1 MSVVRG
7 TALANYPSLVAGLGG
22 DPATLLRA
30 AGVRDQDVGNY
41 DAFISIRAA
50 IRAIESAAAV
60 TATMDF
66 GRRLAQRQ
74 GIEILGPVGV
84 AARTAAT
91 VGDALAIFNTF
102 MAAYSPVIAIRITP
116 LAGQRSFIALEFLLD
131 EPASYPQTME
141 LALGVALGVIRLL
154 LGADY
159 APLAVHLPHDPLTP
173 EAFYLQ
179 YFGCRPYFAERVG
192 GFTMRT
198 ADLSRPLNRDDVA
211 HRVVVDY
218 LSSIT
223 PLGEGIVESVRTIV
237 RQLLPTGAATLNVVA
252 EQFHLHPKT
261 LQRRLAEENTTFVI
275 LVDRVRK
282 DVADRYLR
290 TTGIGLTHLA
300 RELGYDDPDDAGG
313 VQRCG
318 GDRRQGA
325 GNASTAVEQYRSRC
339 GLRCR
344 RQRRIGGAL
353 IDTHRGGRLNPHPR
367 IVGLI
372 ERDRDRIDSKEIR
385 SQQHRMAGV
394 ISGQL
399 GQRRHRRQRAG
410 ICRGHNLM
418 LGGQPRT
425 VGTGFS

>member
-1 MSVVRG
+1 MRCHPEVSW
-7 TALANYPSLVAGLGG
+7 
-22 DPATLLRA
+22 A
-30 AGVRDQDVGNY
+30 AM
-41 DAFISIRAA
+41 FL
-50 IRAIESAAAV
+50 
-60 TATMDF
+60 
-66 GRRLAQRQ
+66 RLA
-74 GIEILGPVGV
+74 
-84 AARTAAT
+84 
-91 VGDALAIFNTF
+91 
-102 MAAYSPVIAIRITP
+102 
-116 LAGQRSFIALEFLLD
+116 
-131 EPASYPQTME
+131 EPRAP
-141 LALGVALGVIRLL
+141 LGVIRLL

-300 RELGYDDPDDAGG
+300 RELGYA
-313 VQRCG
+313 
-318 GDRRQGA
+318 
-325 GNASTAVEQYRSRC
+325 EQSVLTRSCKRWF
-339 GLRCR
+339 
-344 RQRRIGGAL
+344 
-353 IDTHRGGRLNPHPR
+353 
-367 IVGLI
+367 
-372 ERDRDRIDSKEIR
+372 
-385 SQQHRMAGV
+385 
-394 ISGQL
+394 
-399 GQRRHRRQRAG
+399 
-410 ICRGHNLM
+410 
-418 LGGQPRT
+418 
-425 VGTGFS
+425 GTGPAAYRNQARLQTTVSAPGSGRGPNPGNVSVSC

>member
-66 GRRLAQRQ
+66 G
-74 GIEILGPVGV
+74 
-84 AARTAAT
+84 
-91 VGDALAIFNTF
+91 N
-102 MAAYSPVIAIRITP
+102 
-116 LAGQRSFIALEFLLD
+116 
-131 EPASYPQTME
+131 
-141 LALGVALGVIRLL
+141 
-154 LGADY
+154 

-300 RELGYDDPDDAGG
+300 RELGYA
-313 VQRCG
+313 
-318 GDRRQGA
+318 
-325 GNASTAVEQYRSRC
+325 EQSVLTRSCKRWF
-339 GLRCR
+339 
-344 RQRRIGGAL
+344 
-353 IDTHRGGRLNPHPR
+353 
-367 IVGLI
+367 
-372 ERDRDRIDSKEIR
+372 
-385 SQQHRMAGV
+385 
-394 ISGQL
+394 
-399 GQRRHRRQRAG
+399 
-410 ICRGHNLM
+410 
-418 LGGQPRT
+418 
-425 VGTGFS
+425 GTGPAAYRNQARLQTTVSAPGSGRGPNPGNVSVSC